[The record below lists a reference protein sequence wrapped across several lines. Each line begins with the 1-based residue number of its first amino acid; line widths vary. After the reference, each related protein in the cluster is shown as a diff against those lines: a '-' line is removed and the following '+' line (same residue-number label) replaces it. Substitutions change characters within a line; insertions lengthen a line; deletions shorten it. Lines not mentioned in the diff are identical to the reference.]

1 MKKRIFGVSVFLVMV
16 MLAVGTMVS
25 FASGG
30 TLDSYSMMITKK
42 LADDAPAA
50 AQQEEYQFKIEGTV
64 SDKDGSNA
72 EDIKDIEVTVK
83 YTDGREEKLPAGQEK
98 IIKIKGEGNVT
109 LTFPPK
115 MINITAVEEIDAD
128 DVITDENGKKW
139 SVTETSCETE
149 MNVSGTETTVRISKP
164 GGAITL
170 ARPEVDGNNNPIPEG
185 NLAYYTLTGE
195 GFHGGKASGGT
206 KLISVA
212 PGKTVTLG
220 SDLDQ
225 GVYTIKEVQPIPGF
239 SVLVGPREINVGAGE
254 VGKFYINSDK
264 STLTIKAPALAEGE
278 SPRTHYYRIESTDGW
293 IKRDIEVQTGQEGQ
307 VGKDGK
313 VEHLPKG
320 EYTIRVYKTY
330 EGTPG
335 NYSVS
340 YPESTPK
347 NVSWNMGSALYKVGE
362 ADKGYTGFSIGGDY
376 FDTTSLVFG
385 PLIDQNGNTVDSSV
399 KYKFS
404 YGAINPEKPSYIKG
418 WSWSDV
424 AGNISKKQ
432 INLSAEEKECVRNP
446 INGKLY
452 FKATNVTTSTIN
464 PDALPAKQVR
474 IAWTAYTYN
483 KEDTTSTCKKTNT
496 TYYVT
501 IDRRGY
507 IIVSKP
513 EDPND
518 ENGLVSYTY
527 TIRDSAGKEQEV
539 VLHAG
544 ESQKVEGLAA
554 GKVYITETISEKP
567 EPLPFTVELVEM
579 EQVLTNAGESTSIT
593 ILGDRTVE
601 ISKPAGED
609 DGRDYSFKIEGTD
622 KDGTAHSGTITLKA
636 GEQTFVR
643 DQFET
648 LPEGTYT
655 ITAENDSSGSSYGYT
670 VKFNDGS
677 TLDLVT
683 GKQAHVTFTNTF
695 GQKEDSYRVVHEYY
709 DANYNYVGSTAI
721 ETRSASEG
729 HGDYYTADEM
739 PKFFDFQ
746 GQRYKHVDE
755 AYGKVVASKDNEL
768 SVDDVQID
776 AVNGEIW
783 SETSQYL
790 TGNTGVGPKG
800 EWKFAYKPLENM
812 TAGVEATE
820 DGTQIIIIRYI
831 QEETPVVKAGSYKVV
846 HEYYHRTSAGDE
858 LEGKREIETVSVKE
872 PSADRLYTANDHA
885 KLPEFQP
892 KDAEGPY
899 LYTYDENPAYGC
911 MDGSDNYKA
920 DDAMTGVKATEAGDQ
935 IIILRYYREG
945 TPGWYNV
952 VHEYYYREPVKAGED
967 SGETEHDP
975 DEEGSNPDADGEQGL
990 NLADLDDDEEADEE
1004 VSGFH
1009 GTLSSDS
1016 QYTYTFEG
1024 RRNVVTKI
1032 PATGGTRFTANDVQR
1047 LLGFSGNNYQYNSAV
1062 YGRLNTSG
1070 DEAPYV
1076 FIEGKA
1082 DAVATEKGDE
1092 IIILRYI
1099 RGDNPQPPSPGPGT
1113 DPDPD
1118 PGPGPGPGPDPG
1130 PKPTPTPD
1138 NPPDEPPEEP
1148 KEPEEPPVEPENP
1161 PVEPEEPPVDP
1172 PVDPPENPGYPT
1184 ELPDPN
1190 DPNSPYEITI
1200 WEDGVPKTYF
1210 KVWDPENEE
1219 YVYLQE
1225 EDIPLSWLDATPKTG
1240 DNSMT
1245 TLWAA
1250 LAALSLGGLVLLRF
1264 MPESKNAKKSSRR
1277 Q

>member
-42 LADDAPAA
+42 LSDGAPAA

-72 EDIKDIEVTVK
+72 EDIKDIEVTVE
-83 YTDGREEKLPAGQEK
+83 YEDGRKEKLPAGQEK
-98 IIKIKGEGNVT
+98 IVKIKGEGNVT

-128 DVITDENGKKW
+128 DVIEDGGKKW

-149 MNVSGTETTVRISKP
+149 MTVNGTETTVRISKP
-164 GGAITL
+164 GGTITL
-170 ARPEVDGNNNPIPEG
+170 TRPSKDLNNNTIPAD
-185 NLAYYTLTGE
+185 NRAYYTLTGE
-195 GFHGGKASGGT
+195 GFHDGKASGGT
-206 KLISVA
+206 ELIGPVA
-212 PGKTVTLG
+212 PDTTIELG
-220 SDLDQ
+220 NNLDQ
-225 GVYTIKEVQPIPGF
+225 GVYTIKEVRPIPGF
-239 SVLVGPREINVGAGE
+239 SVLVGPREIDVDADG

-264 STLTIKAPALAEGE
+264 STLTIEAPALAEGE

-293 IKRDIEVQTGQEGQ
+293 IKRDIEVRT
-307 VGKDGK
+307 DGTAK

-320 EYTIRVYKTY
+320 EYSIYVYKTC
-330 EGTPG
+330 EGLPG
-335 NYSVS
+335 QYTVTV
-340 YPESTPK
+340 PEVKKETKKSFSSAISTDPQK
-347 NVSWNMGSALYKVGE
+347 ATLKYLTVK
-362 ADKGYTGFSIGGDY
+362 GDY
-376 FDTTSLVFG
+376 ISDIIYG
-385 PLIDQNGNTVDSSV
+385 PLYDESKKTILSDAT
-399 KYKFS
+399 YIFC
-404 YGAINPEKPSYIKG
+404 YGALKTETSTGCTYWGMKGAAKGDAIVPLSSIQELVRTPIKGRLYIGTKGVSSSEAKYLGISWVENTKIEKPY
-418 WSWSDV
+418 
-424 AGNISKKQ
+424 NC
-432 INLSAEEKECVRNP
+432 KETD
-446 INGKLY
+446 KEY
-452 FKATNVTTSTIN
+452 F
-464 PDALPAKQVR
+464 
-474 IAWTAYTYN
+474 
-483 KEDTTSTCKKTNT
+483 
-496 TYYVT
+496 VT
-501 IDRRGY
+501 IDERGY
-507 IIVSKP
+507 IIVNKP
-513 EDPND
+513 ADPND
-518 ENGLVSYTY
+518 ESKLVSYTY

-539 VLHAG
+539 VLRAG
-544 ESQKVEGLAA
+544 GSQRVEGLAA

-567 EPLPFTVELVEM
+567 EPMAFTVKLEET
-579 EQVLTNAGESTSIT
+579 EQVFTNASESTSIT
-593 ILGDRTVE
+593 ILGDRTVQ
-601 ISKPAGED
+601 ISKPDGED

-622 KDGTAHSGTITLKA
+622 KNGTPQSGTITLKA
-636 GEQTFVR
+636 GGQTFVS
-643 DQFET
+643 DQFKK

-695 GQKEDSYRVVHEYY
+695 GEKKNSYRVVHEYY
-709 DANYNYVGSTAI
+709 DANYKYVGSTAV
-721 ETRSASEG
+721 ETRNAIEDHS
-729 HGDYYTADEM
+729 DYYTADEIT
-739 PKFFDFQ
+739 KLFDFQ

-755 AYGKVVASKDNEL
+755 AYGKVVASKGSEP
-768 SVDDVQID
+768 SVDDVKID
-776 AVNGEIW
+776 TNNGDIW
-783 SETSQYL
+783 TETSRYL

-800 EWKFAYKPLENM
+800 IWKFAYKPLDNM
-812 TAGVEATE
+812 TDGVEATE

-831 QEETPVVKAGSYKVV
+831 QEETSVEKAGSYKVV
-846 HEYYHRTSAGDE
+846 HEYYHRTSAGDK
-858 LEGKREIETVSVKE
+858 LEGKQKIETVSVKD

-975 DEEGSNPDADGEQGL
+975 DEEGTNPDADGEQGL
-990 NLADLDDDEEADEE
+990 NLADLDDDEEVDEE

-1024 RRNVVTKI
+1024 RRDVVAKI
-1032 PATGGTRFTANDVQR
+1032 PATGGARFTASDVQR

-1070 DEAPYV
+1070 DEAPYA

-1099 RGDNPQPPSPGPGT
+1099 RGDDPQPPSPGPGT
-1113 DPDPD
+1113 DPD

-1138 NPPDEPPEEP
+1138 NPPDKPPEEP

-1190 DPNSPYEITI
+1190 DPNSPDEITI

>member
-83 YTDGREEKLPAGQEK
+83 YEDGREEKLPRGQEK
-98 IIKIKGEGNVT
+98 IVKIKGEGNVT

-128 DVITDENGKKW
+128 DVIEDGGKKW

-170 ARPEVDGNNNPIPEG
+170 TRPSVDGNNNTIPADS
-185 NLAYYTLTGE
+185 LAYYTLTGE
-195 GFHGGKASGGT
+195 GFHGGKASGGRD
-206 KLISVA
+206 LIGPVV
-212 PGKTVTLG
+212 PGATIELG
-220 SDLDQ
+220 NNLGQ

-239 SVLVGPREINVGAGE
+239 SVLVGPREINVDAGG

-278 SPRTHYYRIESTDGW
+278 SPRTHYYRIE
-293 IKRDIEVQTGQEGQ
+293 GQETREVEVRTG
-307 VGKDGK
+307 GTAT
-313 VEHLPKG
+313 VEHLRKG
-320 EYTIRVYKTY
+320 EYTIKVYKTY
-330 EGTPG
+330 DGLPG
-335 NYSVS
+335 QYTVTV
-340 YPESTPK
+340 PET
-347 NVSWNMGSALYKVGE
+347 E
-362 ADKGYTGFSIGGDY
+362 ATKREREFS
-376 FDTTSLVFG
+376 
-385 PLIDQNGNTVDSSV
+385 N
-399 KYKFS
+399 
-404 YGAINPEKPSYIKG
+404 
-418 WSWSDV
+418 
-424 AGNISKKQ
+424 
-432 INLSAEEKECVRNP
+432 
-446 INGKLY
+446 INGKRYSYMLDGDY
-452 FKATNVTTSTIN
+452 MDSLTFYPFKKNGKLLPSGTKYIITYEGTWVQEDGTTKRINYNGGSRWARNEYPVNKKFVPGENKKLIISVTPEIN
-464 PDALPAKQVR
+464 PDNFPGSVLPISWISYKQV
-474 IAWTAYTYN
+474 ITEYTTPQSEYN
-483 KEDTTSTCKKTNT
+483 VDE
-496 TYYVT
+496 
-501 IDRRGY
+501 RGY

-518 ENGLVSYTY
+518 ENRLVSYTY

-539 VLHAG
+539 VLRAG
-544 ESQKVEGLAA
+544 DSEKVEGLAA

-567 EPLPFTVELVEM
+567 EPLPFTVELVET

-593 ILGDRTVE
+593 ILGDRTVK
-601 ISKPAGED
+601 ISKPHGED

-622 KDGTAHSGTITLKA
+622 KNGTPQSGTITLKA
-636 GEQTFVR
+636 GEQAFVR
-643 DQFET
+643 DQIGI

-670 VKFNDGS
+670 VTFNDGS

-709 DANYNYVGSTAI
+709 DANYNHVGSTAI

-729 HGDYYTADEM
+729 HSDYYTADEIT
-739 PKFFDFQ
+739 KLFDFR

-755 AYGKVVASKDNEL
+755 AYGKVVASKDNEP
-768 SVDDVQID
+768 SVDDVEID
-776 AVNGEIW
+776 VGSGEIW
-783 SETSQYL
+783 SETSRYL
-790 TGNTGVGPKG
+790 TGGTGVGPQGK
-800 EWKFAYKPLENM
+800 WHFAYKPLENM
-812 TAGVEATE
+812 TDGVEATE

-846 HEYYHRTSAGDE
+846 HEYYYRTSAGDK
-858 LEGKREIETVSVKE
+858 LEGKREIETVSVKD

-892 KDAEGPY
+892 EDAEGPY
-899 LYTYDENPAYGC
+899 LYTYDENPAYGR
-911 MDGSDNYKA
+911 MDESGYKA

-975 DEEGSNPDADGEQGL
+975 DEEGSNPDAGGEQGL

-1024 RRNVVTKI
+1024 RRDVVAKI

-1062 YGRLNTSG
+1062 YGRLNTSV

-1113 DPDPD
+1113 DPD

-1190 DPNSPYEITI
+1190 DPNSPDEITI